1 MGRLFIKKRN
11 REPVV
16 THDSH
21 ASGASRHNGRRAPRP
36 DLGRPSLFADFDQE
50 SVEDVEPERI
60 RLLSTLES
68 QRGARGRPR
77 TRRMPAGS
85 THPWL
90 TRALMATM
98 ALGMLVMLLSFI
110 QLLRRPPP
118 LAQPLQAHAA
128 TPSAS
133 GATSPLA
140 PATNEAPA
148 DAAEIIDIAPP
159 AAAPASLPQP
169 ALADAAPATINDRT
183 APLTTALRASAS
195 LAQPSK
201 PDQAARSERP
211 NTQQPS
217 AKRQA
222 NAPSDDVALLEAM
235 LAHAGPRKATAQPTK
250 ALQQCGTGSSPETAV
265 CRARVCVQNPSLPAC
280 HTP

>member
-1 MGRLFIKKRN
+1 M
-11 REPVV
+11 

-21 ASGASRHNGRRAPRP
+21 ASGASRHNGRRPPRP

-50 SVEDVEPERI
+50 SVEDVEPQRI

-68 QRGARGRPR
+68 QRGARRRPR
-77 TRRMPAGS
+77 ARRMPAGR
-85 THPWL
+85 THAWL

-118 LAQPLQAHAA
+118 LAQPLPTLAA
-128 TPSAS
+128 TSSAS
-133 GATSPLA
+133 RATSALA
-140 PATNEAPA
+140 PATTEAPA

-159 AAAPASLPQP
+159 AGGAASHPTFEPAQPAPAAPS
-169 ALADAAPATINDRT
+169 LADAAPATVNDQA
-183 APLTTALRASAS
+183 APPATTVRASAS
-195 LAQPSK
+195 LAQPGS
-201 PDQAARSERP
+201 PSQAARSEKP